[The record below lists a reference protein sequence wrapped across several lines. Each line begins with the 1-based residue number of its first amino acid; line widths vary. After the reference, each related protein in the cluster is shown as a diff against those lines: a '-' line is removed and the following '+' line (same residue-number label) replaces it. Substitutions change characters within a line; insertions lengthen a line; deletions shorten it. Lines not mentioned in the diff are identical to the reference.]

1 MSHDQ
6 PAEPVAAGTDGRSQP
21 AVVEW
26 GDDRPTGR
34 FGRRL
39 GTLGRRVHPAHL
51 VAAVGGA
58 VLFASL
64 LSDWR
69 TWTVDQSPNS
79 DIEREMTQQIATG
92 VTSFPSIGTGYVIGL
107 LVLAGCTALAFAGT
121 RPVRRNARLVG
132 LATTV
137 TMLALLVTAS
147 ANLDQLGG
155 VIEDIALPHSTLSE
169 GMQSHIEY
177 GQGLYLAYGGVVA
190 MAVALLM
197 AVPSAPRQQT
207 APAQPDRPGITIPSG
222 TSPGGSAAG
231 DDRDGDE
238 DDGWL
243 WHPGRDRR
251 TGVTAAPPDEPEGLT
266 VEPVAPFLPPGDPD
280 GRR

>member
-1 MSHDQ
+1 MSQDQ
-6 PAEPVAAGTDGRSQP
+6 PAEPVGAGTDGPSQP

-26 GDDRPTGR
+26 GGDRPTGH

-39 GTLGRRVHPAHL
+39 GALGRHVHPAHL
-51 VAAVGGA
+51 VAALGGA

-69 TWTVDQSPNS
+69 TWTVDQSPNN
-79 DIEREMTQQIATG
+79 DTEREMTQQITTG
-92 VTSFPSIGTGYVIGL
+92 VTSFPSIGTGYLIGL

-169 GMQSHIEY
+169 EMQSQVEY

-190 MAVALLM
+190 MALALLM
-197 AVPSAPRQQT
+197 GVPSEPLRET
-207 APAQPDRPGITIPSG
+207 APAGPGRPGG
-222 TSPGGSAAG
+222 ADRRGADPGESAAG
-231 DDRDGDE
+231 GDLDGDE
-238 DDGWL
+238 GDGWL
-243 WHPGRDRR
+243 WHPGRERR
-251 TGVTAAPPDEPEGLT
+251 TGATAAPPDEPEGLT
-266 VEPVAPFLPPGDPD
+266 VEPAAPFLPPTDPD
-280 GRR
+280 GQR